1 MKNLLRN
8 KTVLSGGGVLT
19 LALVLLLSGA
29 FSNPYRTLEF
39 VEAVEGEFILDVVVR
54 GELLSER
61 SRFIVAP
68 SVRGRT
74 QLVWLIEEGVYV
86 EAGETV
92 ARLDVSD
99 LQNRVEQREEE
110 LELVQG
116 NLDNFLA
123 NRPSQLSSA
132 EASVKT
138 AEYDFE
144 LAEIRLQL
152 SEFES
157 VQQQEQ
163 RKLAYEN
170 ALLSLDDAQ
179 REQATTQSK
188 LDLEERELRTRI
200 RQAEQR
206 LNDTLRQLDQSN
218 LKAPIAGLVVFGETF
233 GGPTEGERKIRV
245 GDSVHRGQT
254 IITIPDLSEIL
265 VKMNINEVDFRK
277 VTTGLPVELRVDA
290 IQGSVFPGHMEEMA
304 ILANYDSQ
312 ERESYFTARAHLD
325 SLDAGM
331 RPGMTA
337 TVRIITGREENALY
351 IPNRAVFQV
360 EGNTVVFPRKELP
373 RPRIV
378 LLGDR
383 NLDFV
388 RVEEGLVAGEEI
400 ALTDP
405 RAEDDKEAAGPNI
418 GGGNGITGAGNTGRN
433 GGR

>member
-1 MKNLLRN
+1 MRDLLR
-8 KTVLSGGGVLT
+8 KRGVLAGGGVLI
-19 LALVLLLSGA
+19 LALVLLASGA
-29 FSNPYRTLEF
+29 FRNPYGALEF
-39 VEAVEGEFILDVVVR
+39 AEAVEGEFILDVVVR

-61 SRFIVAP
+61 SRSIVAP

-74 QLVWLIEEGVYV
+74 QLVWLIEEGVHV

-110 LELVQG
+110 LELAQG
-116 NLDNFLA
+116 NLENFLA
-123 NRPSQLSSA
+123 NKPSQLSSA

-170 ALLSLDDAQ
+170 ALLSLDDAR
-179 REQATTQSK
+179 REQATARSK

-206 LNDTLRQLDQSN
+206 LNDTRRQLDQSN
-218 LKAPIAGLVVFGETF
+218 LKAPIAGLVVFGETY

-265 VKMNINEVDFRK
+265 VKLNINEADFRK
-277 VTTGLPVELRVDA
+277 VEVGQAVELQIDA
-290 IQGSVFPGHMEEMA
+290 IQGSIFPGHMEELS

-312 ERESYFTARAHLD
+312 ARESYFTARAHLD
-325 SLDAGM
+325 SLHSGM

-337 TVRIITGREENALY
+337 TVRIITGREESALY
-351 IPNRAVFQV
+351 IPNRAVFQI
-360 EGNTVVFPRKELP
+360 EGNTVVFPREDLP

-383 NLDFV
+383 NLDSV
-388 RVEEGLVAGEEI
+388 RVLEGLEPGEEI

-405 RAEDDKEAAGPNI
+405 RAEEDKEATGPNV
-418 GGGNGITGAGNTGRN
+418 GGGSGITGAGETGRN
-433 GGR
+433 GRR